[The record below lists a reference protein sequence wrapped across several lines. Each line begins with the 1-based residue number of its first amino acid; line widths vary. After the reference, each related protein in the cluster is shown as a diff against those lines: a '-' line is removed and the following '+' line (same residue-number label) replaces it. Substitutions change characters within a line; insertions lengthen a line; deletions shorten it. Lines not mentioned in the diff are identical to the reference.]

1 MAVRKG
7 IESSLA
13 IAEAAAACDVDCI
26 AAYPITPQTHIVEHL
41 SELVNDGELDAEFI
55 PVESEHSAMSCCCGT
70 AAAGARTFTATSSQ
84 GLALMHEIMFIAAN
98 LRLPIVMTVA
108 NRALSAPINI
118 WNDHSDV
125 MTERDCGWLQIF
137 AENGQEATDLVPVC
151 HRIAEDK
158 RVLLPIMLNFD
169 GFIVSHVVEPI
180 EMLTKEEVATFLP
193 VYEPQQRLDVDNPI
207 TMGPV
212 GMPEVY
218 TEAKM
223 AHEAAV
229 QNAYEPICE
238 ILEEFGKKFGRTYK
252 PVESY
257 KTEDADIVFIMMGA
271 TAETCMSWVDKI
283 REQGKKVGIVRFR
296 LWRPLPVKA
305 FREAVKGKKVLGII
319 DRHFSPGGAGGPV
332 CQEVKYML
340 YGEDNAPKVVE
351 VVAGLGGRDID
362 YDTFDKIF
370 DKCQKVL
377 DGGEVPPFELI
388 QARGG
393 HYGKI

>member
-13 IAEAAAACDVDCI
+13 IAEAAAACNVDCI

-41 SELVNDGELDAEFI
+41 SELVNDGVLDAEFI

-137 AENGQEATDLVPVC
+137 GENGQESTDLVPIC
-151 HRIAEDK
+151 HKIAEDK

-180 EMLTKEEVATFLP
+180 EMLTREEIATFLP
-193 VYEPQQRLDVDNPI
+193 DYEPQQRLDVDNPI

-229 QNAYEPICE
+229 RNAYGPICE
-238 ILEEFGKKFGRTYK
+238 ILEEFGQKFGRTYK
-252 PVESY
+252 PVETY
-257 KTEDADIVFIMMGA
+257 KTEDADIVFVMMGA
-271 TAETCMSWVDKI
+271 ASETCMSWVDKV

-296 LWRPLPVKA
+296 LWRPLPVEA
-305 FREAVKGKKVLGII
+305 FKEAVQGKKVLGII

-332 CQEVKYML
+332 AQEVKYTL
-340 YGEDNAPKVVE
+340 YGEKDAPKAVE

-362 YDTFDKIF
+362 FDTFDKIF
-370 DKCQKVL
+370 DRCQKVL